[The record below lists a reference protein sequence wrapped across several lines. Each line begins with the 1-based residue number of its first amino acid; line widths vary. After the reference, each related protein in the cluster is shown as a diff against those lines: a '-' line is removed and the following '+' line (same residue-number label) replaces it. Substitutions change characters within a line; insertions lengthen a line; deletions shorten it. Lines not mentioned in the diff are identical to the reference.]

1 MTPNSIEP
9 RVAIIGLGNVL
20 LGDDGFGPF
29 AVEVFRT
36 QYECGPEIEIIDLGT
51 PGLDLGPY
59 LYGKDWVVIVDAVS
73 AEGEP
78 GTVRTYSEGEFLN
91 GQTQLRLTDHDAGL
105 QECLARLR
113 LVGLGPSEVCVVGV
127 IPESCI
133 FGEGISSRV
142 FAVISVAID
151 TLVQLLLERG
161 FHCQRRSRPAEA
173 KWSWD
178 FGRRRNDYD

>member
-1 MTPNSIEP
+1 MTQNSIEP
-9 RVAIIGLGNVL
+9 RVAIVGLGNVL

-29 AVEVFRT
+29 IVEAFRA
-36 QYECGPEIEIIDLGT
+36 QYECGPEIEIIDVGT

-78 GTVRTYSEGEFLN
+78 GTVRTYLEGEFLN
-91 GQTQLRLTDHDAGL
+91 GQAQLRLTDHDVGL
-105 QECLARLR
+105 HECLARLR
-113 LVGLGPSEVCVVGV
+113 LIGLGPSEVCVVGV

-142 FAVISVAID
+142 FAVVPVAID
-151 TLVQLLLERG
+151 TLVQLLLEGG

-178 FGRRRNDYD
+178 FGRRRNDDD

>member
-91 GQTQLRLTDHDAGL
+91 GQSATSSHRPRRRT
-105 QECLARLR
+105 
-113 LVGLGPSEVCVVGV
+113 
-127 IPESCI
+127 
-133 FGEGISSRV
+133 SRV
-142 FAVISVAID
+142 FSTT
-151 TLVQLLLERG
+151 TLSG
-161 FHCQRRSRPAEA
+161 AWPI
-173 KWSWD
+173 
-178 FGRRRNDYD
+178 